1 MKKSTDE
8 GGQDKIDPQSL
19 KESEARLRS
28 IFFWSQDAII
38 VTDAK
43 GKIEYMNPAA
53 ERVFNRKLESFIG
66 KDFGLP
72 LVDGESTEIDIF
84 RPGKDLGVGDMRV
97 VEIEWLNEKAFL
109 ITIRDITER
118 RKAEEALRETTEY
131 LNNLITYANA
141 PIIVWDAQFRITQFN
156 HAFESLT
163 GRKAKDVL
171 GKSLDFLFPPA
182 LVDNSI
188 SLIRKTLSEQ
198 RWEGVEIDIQHIDG
212 SVRTVIWNSAK
223 ILAEDGKTVAA
234 IIAQGQDITERKK
247 AEEELKKAKI
257 SLDLA
262 IAASQ
267 IGVWELDLIKDTSVR
282 NLRHDQIFGYKEKI
296 AEWGEK
302 IFFEHIITED
312 RPSVQAAFDRAM
324 KTDRLYFECRILWPD
339 ETIHWITATGKVVR
353 DSAGKPQEMFGTVT
367 DITER
372 KKAEE
377 ALRHEKELAQTYLDI
392 AAFIMLII
400 NKDGTVSYVNEK
412 GCDILGYE
420 KEDIIGKNWFDNFLP
435 KSKKAEV
442 KEIFLR
448 LFHGEA
454 GLFGYFED
462 MVITATGE
470 ERLIGWNNTMLRD
483 DEGRAT
489 AALISGEDIT
499 ERKKAEEL
507 MKRSEERFKVL
518 FEFAPDAYFLTDLK
532 GALIDGNIRAEA
544 LTGYNRDEMKGGGGL
559 LYDESLV
566 GGSGAESTGAP

>member
-544 LTGYNRDEMKGGGGL
+544 LTGYNRDEMKGGGITL
-559 LYDESLV
+559 
-566 GGSGAESTGAP
+566 

>member
-420 KEDIIGKNWFDNFLP
+420 KEDIVGKNWFDNFLP

-544 LTGYNRDEMKGGGGL
+544 LTGYNRDEMKGGGITL
-559 LYDESLV
+559 
-566 GGSGAESTGAP
+566 

>member
-544 LTGYNRDEMKGGGGL
+544 LTGYNRDEMKGGGGITL
-559 LYDESLV
+559 
-566 GGSGAESTGAP
+566 